1 MKFSNLNFNINS
13 PQDIS
18 VIFVAMN
25 SEICNTFHP
34 GANIQYKST
43 LLNMK
48 ENWMDEKFCFEQ
60 RVSGF
65 IALIL
70 LACNMLAPCWQWLIK
85 YGTTN
90 QNDGMSLD
98 SDNGLI
104 MDRNNINNHNLYLH
118 PQWSRHH
125 RPSPPD
131 RRHKKVACIN
141 RRPNA

>member
-34 GANIQYKST
+34 GANIQYKSM

-48 ENWMDEKFCFEQ
+48 ENWMDEKFFCSSKSSA

-65 IALIL
+65 IALFL
-70 LACNMLAPCWQWLIK
+70 LRV
-85 YGTTN
+85 G
-90 QNDGMSLD
+90 
-98 SDNGLI
+98 SD
-104 MDRNNINNHNLYLH
+104 
-118 PQWSRHH
+118 
-125 RPSPPD
+125 
-131 RRHKKVACIN
+131 
-141 RRPNA
+141 